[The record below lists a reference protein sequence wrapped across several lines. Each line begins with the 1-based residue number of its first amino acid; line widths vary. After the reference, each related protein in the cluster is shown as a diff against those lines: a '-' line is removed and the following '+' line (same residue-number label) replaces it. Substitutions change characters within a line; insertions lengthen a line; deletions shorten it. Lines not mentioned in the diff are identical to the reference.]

1 MGKALHAKM
10 AFVMT
15 KNAKNLEHST
25 SRRSLLRGML
35 AGGVAAA
42 LGQGRETLFAQQADA
57 AVQTVTGAIPVS
69 ELGVTLMHEHIVT
82 DLRDPAAR
90 RPDDYNRDDAVRVAL
105 PHLEELRK
113 AGCRT
118 LVEIT
123 PIHIGRDPEALRILA
138 KKTGMNIVCA
148 TGIYGAAKQRFIPD
162 YALRES
168 AEELAER
175 YAREFRAGVGDTG
188 VKPGII
194 KTGVNAATPL
204 PEIER
209 KLVRAAAL
217 AHKATGLTVASHT
230 GPGAPA
236 LEELEILDSVGVAP
250 KSFIWVHAQSEKDH
264 EIHRRVAKE
273 GAWVEFDGIG
283 PKTIDWHLEC
293 VRVMAE
299 AGLLHRTLVS
309 QDAGWYRPGEPAGG
323 DYRGYALL
331 LAEFAPKLRASGFS
345 EQDLDQLL
353 VKNPAA
359 ALTGS
364 G

>member
-1 MGKALHAKM
+1 MLTGAVAGVLH
-10 AFVMT
+10 T
-15 KNAKNLEHST
+15 
-25 SRRSLLRGML
+25 
-35 AGGVAAA
+35 
-42 LGQGRETLFAQQADA
+42 GRNPVRAQQTA
-57 AVQTVTGAIPVS
+57 ATVQTVTGPIPVS

-82 DLRDPAAR
+82 DLRDPSDR
-90 RPDDYNRDDAVRVAL
+90 KPGDYSREEAVRVAL

-123 PIHIGRDPEALRILA
+123 PIHIGRDPLALKTLA
-138 KKTGMNIVCA
+138 EKTGLHILCA
-148 TGIYGAAKQRFIPD
+148 TGIYGAAKQRFIPE

-168 AEELAER
+168 AEELAAR
-175 YAREFRAGVGDTG
+175 YAREFREGIADTG

-194 KTGVNAATPL
+194 KTGVNAAAPL

-217 AHKATGLTVASHT
+217 AHKQTGLTVASHT

-236 LEELEILDSVGVAP
+236 LEELEILASEGVAP
-250 KSFIWVHAQSEKDH
+250 RSFIWVHTQSEKDH
-264 EIHRRVAKE
+264 EIHLRAAKE

-283 PKTIDWHLEC
+283 PKSMDWHLEC

-299 AGLLHRTLVS
+299 AGLLHRTLIS
-309 QDAGWYRPGEPAGG
+309 QDAGWYRPGEPGGG

-331 LAEFAPKLRASGFS
+331 LAEFVPKLRANGFS
-345 EQDLDQLL
+345 EQDVEQLL
-353 VKNPAA
+353 VKNPAV

-364 G
+364 E